1 MALKVDLIL
10 RIIIIF
16 DKYIMLEKLSN
27 YALRSILTTYNNVNR
42 KNVYFGNI
50 HRMPKYKLIYC
61 IKILT

>member
-1 MALKVDLIL
+1 
-10 RIIIIF
+10 
-16 DKYIMLEKLSN
+16 MLEKLSN